1 MKNTGQR
8 QVAMLSG
15 FEFIERNRLVMEG
28 RSVRLGTVL
37 RDRKPAVRLNAYFQ
51 SIFLD
56 VRQRFWQSRL
66 TSRRPTPNLAR
77 TPCRKTQRQA
87 FLSRFLTREMSRLI
101 RHASRRPTPRTH
113 ANTRKLKSC

>member
-37 RDRKPAVRLNAYFQ
+37 RDRKPAVTLNAISKAF
-51 SIFLD
+51 F
-56 VRQRFWQSRL
+56 L
-66 TSRRPTPNLAR
+66 TSDNVFGN
-77 TPCRKTQRQA
+77 QG
-87 FLSRFLTREMSRLI
+87 
-101 RHASRRPTPRTH
+101 
-113 ANTRKLKSC
+113 